1 MALDGTRLRAR
12 AAAWLLCAPMTP
24 RIAPLAADEH
34 DDTTARLV
42 EGLPGAHLN
51 IVATMLRHPDLFGPF
66 ASFAGT
72 LTLSGRLDARARE
85 LLTLRTAVNCGS
97 DYEWGQHTTSA
108 RAAGILTDDDIV
120 RVLEGSGAPGW
131 SPRDQILL
139 DAADELHVHNCIS
152 DGTWAA
158 ISEHFDVPQ
167 QIEIPMLVG
176 LYHMVAFMGSS
187 LGVEQE
193 LGEEL
198 LP

>member
-1 MALDGTRLRAR
+1 MA
-12 AAAWLLCAPMTP
+12 P

-66 ASFAGT
+66 ATFAGR
-72 LTLSGRLDARARE
+72 LTLSGSLDPRSRE
-85 LLTLRTAVNCGS
+85 LLTLRTAVNCAS

-108 RAAGILTDDDIV
+108 RAAAIVDDSDIA
-120 RVLEGSGAPGW
+120 RVLEGPRAVGW
-131 SPRDQILL
+131 SPRDAALL
-139 DAADELHVHNCIS
+139 GAADELHTRYCIT
-152 DGTWAA
+152 DATWATL
-158 ISEHFDVPQ
+158 SEHFDVRQ
-167 QIEIPMLVG
+167 LVEIPMLVG
-176 LYHMVAFMGSS
+176 LYHMVAFFGSS

-193 LGEEL
+193 PGEAT

>member
-1 MALDGTRLRAR
+1 
-12 AAAWLLCAPMTP
+12 MTP

-34 DDTTARLV
+34 DDATARLV

-72 LTLSGRLDARARE
+72 LTVSGRLDTRARE

-97 DYEWGQHTTSA
+97 DYEWGQHTASA
-108 RAAGILTDDDIV
+108 CAVGILDDDDIA
-120 RVLEGSGAPGW
+120 RVLDGPRADGW
-131 SPRDQILL
+131 STRDAALL
-139 DAADELHVHNCIS
+139 EAADELHANSCIS
-152 DGTWAA
+152 DDTWAA

-167 QIEIPMLVG
+167 LVEIPMLVG
-176 LYHMVAFMGSS
+176 LYHMVAFFGSS
-187 LGVEQE
+187 AGVEQE
-193 LGEEL
+193 SGEAM

>member
-1 MALDGTRLRAR
+1 MVTV
-12 AAAWLLCAPMTP
+12 APMTP

-34 DDTTARLV
+34 DGTTARLID
-42 EGLPGAHLN
+42 GLSGAHLN

-66 ASFAGT
+66 ASFAGA
-72 LTLSGRLDARARE
+72 LTLAGRLDARARE

-97 DYEWGQHTTSA
+97 DYEWGQHTTAA
-108 RAAGILTDDDIV
+108 RAAGIVDDADIA
-120 RVLEGSGAPGW
+120 RVLEGPGAEGW
-131 SPRDQILL
+131 TPREVVLL
-139 DAADELHVHNCIS
+139 DAADELHRDNCIS

-167 QIEIPMLVG
+167 LVEIPMLVG
-176 LYHMVAFMGSS
+176 LYHMVAFLGSS

-193 LGEEL
+193 PGEAT

>member
-1 MALDGTRLRAR
+1 
-12 AAAWLLCAPMTP
+12 MTP
-24 RIAPLAADEH
+24 RIEPLAAEEH
-34 DDTTARLV
+34 DNVTASLV

-51 IVATMLRHPDLFGPF
+51 IVATMLRHPALFGPF

-72 LTLSGRLDARARE
+72 LTISGRLDARARE

-97 DYEWGQHTTSA
+97 DYEWGQHTASA
-108 RAAGILTDDDIV
+108 RAAGILTDADIV

-131 SPRDQILL
+131 SPRDATLL
-139 DAADELHVHNCIS
+139 DAADELHAHNCIS
-152 DGTWAA
+152 DATWAV

-193 LGEEL
+193 PGEEM